1 MKQIAVR
8 TSSCVVALGL
18 VCSLSGQ
25 PSVDSRR
32 PDVDP
37 MDAVIAAPKNHKVLF
52 EDDHVRLLEVT
63 VQPGETENM
72 HVHQN
77 PSVLAYDAAQPRLR
91 SRRARGKSGGWG
103 RNHQGADGIIAALNP
118 PAPVAEAMR
127 RRSVDFPIALTMGW
141 PIAMAMAGDKS
152 GAHQVTNLDTFPHH
166 FYRLEFKRVEG
177 NDIMKRTSY

>member
-8 TSSCVVALGL
+8 TSFCVVALSL

-25 PSVDSRR
+25 PSGDSRR

-37 MDAVIAAPKNHKVLF
+37 MDAVIAAPKNHRVLF

-91 SRRARGKSGGWG
+91 SRRANGKSGDWG
-103 RNHQGADGIIAALNP
+103 RNHEGADGIIAAFNP

-127 RRSVDFPIALTMGW
+127 RRSADFPIALAMGW
-141 PIAMAMAGDKS
+141 PIAMAMGGDKS